1 MSVMTAVVVLSIKI
15 SKPLAEIRSAKR
27 VTTLSEEDSLL
38 EAFGSCLHSVFIVYL
53 LIVNFILE
61 EKEKELTK
69 QQRLQNKYLKSG
81 VLKLFLYCDPV

>member
-1 MSVMTAVVVLSIKI
+1 MSVMTAVVVLSMKI

-61 EKEKELTK
+61 EKELKK
-69 QQRLQNKYLKSG
+69 QQRLQNKNLKFLSK
-81 VLKLFLYCDPV
+81 KLQTYPQN